1 MDESCI
7 EGGGFKIGA
16 QWAEVVRRGARGESR
31 RDDFFMELIS
41 LQGRET
47 ESFKVHR
54 RAIDAK
60 PPLKVFYLKISRTA
74 LPPQKGR

>member
-1 MDESCI
+1 
-7 EGGGFKIGA
+7 
-16 QWAEVVRRGARGESR
+16 
-31 RDDFFMELIS
+31 MELIS

-60 PPLKVFYLKISRTA
+60 PPLKVFYLKISRTGEP
-74 LPPQKGR
+74 LFRRRKVVKGSLTFRGHPWLSRDFAGLRIVRSIGKKF